1 MKRFV
6 VGEDR
11 SQGTLFPEHLD
22 DFITEDNP
30 VQVIELFIES
40 LPLAERKRSGN
51 DD

>member
-30 VQVIELFIES
+30 EPPRFHRRLIS
-40 LPLAERKRSGN
+40 SDHAALADPCCS
-51 DD
+51 